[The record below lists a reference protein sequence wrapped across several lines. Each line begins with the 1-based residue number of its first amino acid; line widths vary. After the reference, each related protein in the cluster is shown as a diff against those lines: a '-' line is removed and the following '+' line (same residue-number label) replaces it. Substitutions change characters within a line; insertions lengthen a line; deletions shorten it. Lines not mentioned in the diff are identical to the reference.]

1 LTQSLRNAGV
11 IINSED
17 SDAGRFD
24 ISIPSEV
31 LTGKKGGGFFC
42 RITFSCGSRGE
53 SDVTLLMSGA
63 IVTEQGEGYKI
74 SVLQDGK
81 LMADVDRAQEIL
93 VMIREFAT

>member
-1 LTQSLRNAGV
+1 
-11 IINSED
+11 
-17 SDAGRFD
+17 
-24 ISIPSEV
+24 
-31 LTGKKGGGFFC
+31 
-42 RITFSCGSRGE
+42 
-53 SDVTLLMSGA
+53 MSGA

>member
-1 LTQSLRNAGV
+1 
-11 IINSED
+11 
-17 SDAGRFD
+17 
-24 ISIPSEV
+24 
-31 LTGKKGGGFFC
+31 GFLC

-53 SDVTLLMSGA
+53 TDVTLLMSGA
-63 IVTEQGEGYKI
+63 ITTEQGEGYKI